1 MASIAC
7 PTCGGTIWEI
17 GNYIQYARLYAI
29 DTAEEKNAE
38 AEEAEEADEA
48 EDEESDGPEVGDFLE
63 TNDGELDEVENWE
76 IHCRRCETPAPAELR
91 ADLAD
96 LVWK

>member
-7 PTCGGTIWEI
+7 PTCGSTIWEI
-17 GNYIQYARLYAI
+17 SNYIQYGRLYAI
-29 DTAEEKNAE
+29 DTAEEENAE
-38 AEEAEEADEA
+38 ADETEEVD
-48 EDEESDGPEVGDFLE
+48 DEESAGPDVGDFLE
-63 TNDGELDEVENWE
+63 TNDGEFDEVENWE